1 MNQSE
6 AIHLSDQELL
16 ELYGRDHNNEWLG
29 ILFSRYLHLI
39 FGVCMK
45 YFRDENE
52 ARDQAQQVC
61 LHVLKILPRHQ
72 VTYFKSWLY
81 QVTKNHCLMQL
92 RHASGQRYLQP
103 VPEGTF
109 PDTEEDSAV
118 RDKQAQEKR
127 YAHLDEAMKQ
137 LNDAQR
143 RCVELFYLQRK
154 TYQQVADE
162 AGFTLGE
169 VKSHIQNGKRN
180 LRQAMERMGE
190 PAHGGK
196 GRGGDNDEK

>member
-1 MNQSE
+1 VNQSE
-6 AIHLSDQELL
+6 AMHLSDQELL
-16 ELYGRDHNNEWLG
+16 EFYGRDHNNEWLG
-29 ILFSRYLHLI
+29 VLFSRYLHLI

-45 YFRDENE
+45 YFKDENE

-92 RHASGQRYLQP
+92 RHASGQRRHP
-103 VPEGTF
+103 PAPEGAF
-109 PDTEEDSAV
+109 SEIQEESAV
-118 RDKQAQEKR
+118 RDKLAQETR

-137 LNDAQR
+137 LNEAQR

-180 LRQAMERMGE
+180 LRQAMERMEESARGE
-190 PAHGGK
+190 G
-196 GRGGDNDEK
+196 NDGN